1 VAVKGATTEGV
12 FEANVEIILS
22 PMLCPGQAVVMDD
35 LTAHRGD
42 DLADCGHPP
51 PQALKLSL
59 LAAVALGRVVDAH
72 SVATEPTPMVFF
84 ALEALVGHIGSYDR
98 RSHARKSRARSMLD
112 GEKVSATCWLVA
124 EAKDKPKPMVRP
136 VGSVAT
142 INAHKACNQATTAS

>member
-1 VAVKGATTEGV
+1 V

-22 PMLCPGQAVVMDD
+22 PMLCPGQAVVMYD